1 MKLKVIVL
9 CIFINSLFTA
19 KASQFLLYGKINGLN
34 NIPVELSW
42 WISKKNKS
50 YQVKYSKLIQNKKF
64 HIRGNLNEPVKA
76 ELKISDKIFE
86 LFIEPKTMQL
96 DILDFKNNKYK
107 LIGSSSQNDKIN
119 FEKKLLPYQIEINQL
134 TEMSLKYKSQIKLLN
149 NNKLENSM
157 FEVNCNII
165 SKKIDS
171 LYNLKLKN
179 GISWIKSN
187 PNSFYSILSDF
198 LLIGVSN
205 ATISVD
211 SARLYFNNLSK
222 NVKESDG
229 GFFLNNYISTKENI
243 QIGKIAPNFSSFDL
257 NGNPIILSSFRDEN
271 YVLLDFW
278 ASWCSPCIKGIPHI
292 IDLNEKFVEMGLKI
306 ICISSDWIRQDWINA
321 INKYKIN
328 NITQILAVN
337 DLDKASQGYHYDY
350 DIQSIYPTDGI
361 PKYILIDKSG
371 KIIGKWE
378 GYSEENEKDMNNL
391 IEKILQEEK

>member
-1 MKLKVIVL
+1 L
-9 CIFINSLFTA
+9 LFTA
-19 KASQFLLYGKINGLN
+19 EASQFVLYGKINGFN
-34 NIPVELSW
+34 NITVELSW
-42 WISKKNKS
+42 WTSKNNKS
-50 YQVKYSKLIQNKKF
+50 YQVKYSKLIQNNKF
-64 HIRGNLNEPVKA
+64 HITGNLSEPVKA

-86 LFIEPKTMQL
+86 LFIEPKTMEL
-96 DILDFKNNKYK
+96 NIWDFKYNKYT

-119 FEKKLLPYQIEINQL
+119 FEKITLPYQIEINHL
-134 TEMSLKYKSQIKLLN
+134 TELSLKYKSQIKLLN
-149 NNKLENSM
+149 NNKEENSM
-157 FEVNCNII
+157 SEVDCNII

-171 LYNLKLKN
+171 LYYLKLKS
-179 GISWIKSN
+179 GILWIKSN
-187 PNSFYSILSDF
+187 RNSFYPILSDF

-205 ATISVD
+205 GTISVD
-211 SARLYFNNLSK
+211 SARIYFNNLSK
-222 NVKESDG
+222 DVKESIG
-229 GFFLNNYISTKENI
+229 GFFLNNYITTKENI
-243 QIGKIAPNFSSFDL
+243 QIGKIAPNFATLDTK
-257 NGNPIILSSFRDEN
+257 GIPVILSSFRNEN

-292 IDLNEKFVEMGLKI
+292 IDLNERFGKMGLKI

-361 PKYILIDKSG
+361 PKYILIDKYG

-378 GYSEENEKDMNNL
+378 GYSEENEKDMDNL
-391 IEKILQEEK
+391 IEKVLREK